1 MKKSVVILIGLI
13 YAASIVLVSFFGLQ
27 YKQFNEIVYVS
38 SVEIINAPDKTAVD
52 KETGEEIKTYFV
64 YKDEATGLRTFQI
77 EWRVEPIETVTN
89 KNVKFIY
96 TEDPRFSVSETGLVT
111 FYEGGVVANIQ
122 IVPED
127 GSDCSDTIK
136 IYCLN

>member
-27 YKQFNEIVYVS
+27 YKKFNEIVYVS
-38 SVEIINAPDKTAVD
+38 SVEVINEPHKIATD
-52 KETGEEIKTYFV
+52 KETGEQIKTYFV
-64 YKDEATGLRTFQI
+64 YRDDATGLRTFQI

-96 TEDPRFSVSETGLVT
+96 TEDPRFYVTETGQVV
-111 FYEGGVVANIQ
+111 FSEGGVVANIQ